1 VAVAT
6 EGIEVATAA
15 GLRRTFG
22 AFLAGNAAA
31 SLYHLGRWDETV
43 ELTDD
48 FLELGDDENLNTVT
62 LRQSRAVLD
71 AGRGD
76 FEGALAH
83 VRAAKRLSG
92 DIFIA
97 VQYPPVLAAAEAE
110 VAAWQGRLEDASA
123 AVAEGLAALQ
133 GPLQDLRAYMLLAI
147 GLRVEGDRAGLAAAR
162 HDHDTLADARL
173 VAGVLLRW
181 ARTTLDEP
189 EVAPRRALLA
199 TCEAEYARVQGDLDP
214 EGWLAAVAAW
224 EEAGHPYHLAMARWR
239 AAEALLARRRDRD
252 LAAGLLRQGHA
263 AATTMGA
270 APLRRELER
279 LARLGRVEL
288 DRDRPGGGDD
298 TPEDDTPPAAAAVEA
313 LGLTARELE
322 VLALVAEGRSNRQVA
337 DALFISAKTAS
348 VHVSNILAK
357 LGVAS
362 RVEAAAV
369 AYRLGLLDGRPGP

>member
-1 VAVAT
+1 
-6 EGIEVATAA
+6 
-15 GLRRTFG
+15 
-22 AFLAGNAAA
+22 
-31 SLYHLGRWDETV
+31 
-43 ELTDD
+43 
-48 FLELGDDENLNTVT
+48 
-62 LRQSRAVLD
+62 
-71 AGRGD
+71 
-76 FEGALAH
+76 
-83 VRAAKRLSG
+83 
-92 DIFIA
+92 
-97 VQYPPVLAAAEAE
+97 
-110 VAAWQGRLEDASA
+110 
-123 AVAEGLAALQ
+123 
-133 GPLQDLRAYMLLAI
+133 
-147 GLRVEGDRAGLAAAR
+147 
-162 HDHDTLADARL
+162 
-173 VAGVLLRW
+173 
-181 ARTTLDEP
+181 
-189 EVAPRRALLA
+189 VAPRRALLA
-199 TCEAEYARVQGDLDP
+199 TCEAEYSRVQGDLDP

-288 DRDRPGGGDD
+288 DRDRPGGDD